1 VDPGAEVY
9 EGMVLGE
16 NNKDKDI
23 VLNIVR
29 EKKLTN
35 VRSANKEID
44 EKIRRPRD
52 MSMEA
57 YLEFLAD
64 DELLEVGPNFLRM
77 RKRLLRAK
85 LRQRAEV

>member
-1 VDPGAEVY
+1 
-9 EGMVLGE
+9 
-16 NNKDKDI
+16 

-35 VRSANKEID
+35 VRSANKDID

-52 MSMEA
+52 MSLEA